1 MNAQEVT
8 QQLGLI
14 GRQLNAWQ
22 TTLRL
27 VIVLS
32 VVLATLWLLAC
43 VDVLWP
49 VPVVLRVAAAVMV
62 LAELIAGA
70 WWVWSAWRAPQPPE
84 AVAAR
89 LERAFPELDNH
100 LINYVQFARL
110 PAPDRLVR
118 AYLEREIPGWSSVD
132 WRRLRDVRRQRRAN
146 LALVGVVVLWG
157 ISLAWASHAWT
168 NSLTR
173 VLNPFTARSASAM
186 AQFLEVR
193 PGTMAVTQGQPLE
206 LACRVETPLPQEI
219 LLELVPADGRPT
231 TVVLGTASGH
241 EPQAFAYR
249 LPRVTAP
256 VAYRFRAGA
265 ARSAR
270 HEIRVFPPL
279 AWTELR
285 VQVTPPAYMQRPP
298 REFDALTEPVVVPAG
313 SELSFA
319 ARVNREVIGVFAG
332 GVPAQPERGAWRVTL
347 PVEDRRALT
356 LFARTENG
364 EELTTELRFLIE
376 PDRPPQIRV
385 LMPQGRT
392 RQPADLPA
400 RIHWEVTDDFGLT
413 RIALETEDGT
423 VVTEWPMARE
433 REFAGQW
440 SGPIGQYRI
449 VAEDDRQQTRSSL
462 LIFEEVKPKE
472 IAEAQ
477 ARHSAET
484 ALTLQQL
491 VKMQRDNLT
500 ESARLEAGGAAIPAA
515 PWMRVLSVQ
524 ATIRQLTGQ
533 LLHDPRKPLG
543 ALTGLIHTT
552 YTGPM
557 LEVLD
562 VLDRVTKSAGDG
574 RAPHAARAVALQK
587 EILRALTATERSYDA
602 VERHR
607 QVTGLLAMLDTLVA
621 TQEAIVKEAR
631 AATPAAG
638 PALGQREDRLAGD
651 VNDFVALAREEAPRF
666 DKHDAE
672 LARRLREVANGCE
685 SRQVAADLLRAA
697 EQFEAQQLAKGLP
710 FAERALAALREFQAM
725 LNEWRI
731 MEAREK
737 LVQMQQV
744 VSESRE
750 KFSKLTELQAKIV
763 ETLRQAVTAKDLSA
777 EETAALEEE
786 LTALKDNIRAAALKI
801 ADDLHIFP
809 ELPVGNELVQDIST
823 IFEEVR
829 QVPGSDRT
837 PADELGLQKE
847 DFILEM
853 MEKIN
858 ERFDDMEKWL
868 AAKPDATRR
877 LTENFDQV
885 EMPKMAVIDLPA
897 ELQDII
903 GELLEQQREIEE
915 KAHDSA
921 TNQAVPD
928 LPMGWD
934 IAEGEWSSFSAKGKS
949 GNEAPDHKPQ
959 DGRSLVGRQGM
970 ADGET
975 VAATGKINQ
984 GDPNLE
990 NRHTQDP
997 AQAGQVQ
1004 EEQRTDAV
1012 ATGGGKLSGF
1022 DDEFGQPGQGPR
1034 RDANLPGSPLGLQA
1048 MLRRQAEALYARASL
1063 LHIRTGSLDEV
1074 VRAMRDAEEAMR
1086 DGRPIQQIRE
1096 LQRRVVATL
1105 QQAQADLAAGFHDT
1119 VLSPPSPVMPGTDQL
1134 AGVPDEAPPQYRD
1147 LVAEYF
1153 KSLSTGP

>member
-1 MNAQEVT
+1 MSVQELN
-8 QQLGLI
+8 QQLSFI

-22 TTLRL
+22 MLFRL
-27 VIVLS
+27 ILVLGI
-32 VVLATLWLLAC
+32 VLATLWALAG
-43 VDVLWP
+43 VDLLWP
-49 VPVVLRVAAAVMV
+49 MTVGLRAIAVMLV
-62 LAELIAGA
+62 LAELFGGA

-84 AVAAR
+84 AVAVR

-110 PAPDRLVR
+110 PTPDRLVR
-118 AYLEREIPGWSSVD
+118 AYLERDIPGWQAVD
-132 WRRLRDVRRQRRAN
+132 WRRLRDRRRQRRAN
-146 LALVGVVVLWG
+146 FALVGVVVLWG
-157 ISLAWASHAWT
+157 VSLAWAGHAWT
-168 NSLTR
+168 NSLAR
-173 VLNPFTARSASAM
+173 ILNPFAARSASAM
-186 AQFLEVR
+186 AQFLDVQ
-193 PGTMAVTQGQPLE
+193 PGTVAVTQGRAVE
-206 LACRVETPLPQEI
+206 LRCRVETPLPQEI
-219 LLELVPADGRPT
+219 VLELTPSDGRAT
-231 TVVLGTASGH
+231 TIVLGTPSSRGPH
-241 EPQAFAYR
+241 EFSYR
-249 LPRVTAP
+249 LPRVTVP

-265 ARSAR
+265 ARTAR
-270 HEIRVFPPL
+270 HEIRVLPPL
-279 AWTELR
+279 AWSELR
-285 VQVTPPAYMQRPP
+285 AQVTPPAYMQRPS
-298 REFDALTEPVVVPAG
+298 RTFDALAEPVVVPAG
-313 SELSFA
+313 SELTLL
-319 ARVNREVIGVFAG
+319 ARANREVAGVFAG
-332 GVPAQPERGAWRVTL
+332 GVPAQLERGVWRVSVPL
-347 PVEDRRALT
+347 GERRALT
-356 LFARTENG
+356 LFARTESG
-364 EELTTELRFLIE
+364 EELSTELRLLIE

-385 LMPQGRT
+385 LQPRGRT
-392 RQPADLPA
+392 RQPPDLPA

-413 RIALETEDGT
+413 RVAVESDDGT
-423 VVTEWPMARE
+423 VVAEWPMARE
-433 REFAGQW
+433 REYVGQW

-449 VAEDDRQQTRSSL
+449 VAQDDRQHSRSPL

-472 IAEAQ
+472 ISEAQ
-477 ARHSAET
+477 ARRSTET

-491 VKMQRDNLT
+491 VKMQRDNLA
-500 ESARLEAGGAAIPAA
+500 ESARLEAGGATIPAA
-515 PWMRVLSVQ
+515 PWMRVLGTQS
-524 ATIRQLTGQ
+524 TIRELTGQ
-533 LLHDPRKPLG
+533 LLRDPRKPLG
-543 ALTGLIHTT
+543 ALTGLIHATHA
-552 YTGPM
+552 GPM

-562 VLDRVTKSAGDG
+562 VLDRVTKSAGDR
-574 RAPHAARAVALQK
+574 RAAHVARAVTLQK
-587 EILRALTATERSYDA
+587 EILRALTASERSYDA

-631 AATPAAG
+631 AAAPSAG
-638 PALGQREDRLAGD
+638 PSLGQREDRLAGD

-666 DKHDAE
+666 EKHDAE
-672 LARRLREVANGCE
+672 LARRLRAVADGCD

-697 EQFEAQQLAKGLP
+697 EQFEAQQLAQGLP
-710 FAERALAALREFQAM
+710 FAERALAALREFQAL

-731 MEAREK
+731 EEAREK
-737 LVQMQQV
+737 LAQVQQV
-744 VSESRE
+744 VSQSRE

-786 LTALKDNIRAAALKI
+786 LTALKENVRAAALKI

-829 QVPGSDRT
+829 QVPGSDRV

-853 MEKIN
+853 MESIK
-858 ERFDDMEKWL
+858 ERFDDMEMWL

-885 EMPKMAVIDLPA
+885 EMPKMDALKLPE

-903 GELLEQQREIEE
+903 GEMLEQQKEIEE

-928 LPMGWD
+928 IPMGWD
-934 IAEGEWSSFSAKGKS
+934 VMEGEWSSFSAKGKS
-949 GNEAPDHKPQ
+949 GNEAPDHKAQ

-970 ADGET
+970 SDGET
-975 VAATGKINQ
+975 VAGTGKINQ
-984 GDPNLE
+984 GDENLE

-997 AQAGQVQ
+997 AQAGQVV
-1004 EEQRTDAV
+1004 EEKHTDAV

-1086 DGRPIQQIRE
+1086 DGRSIQQIRE

-1105 QQAQADLAAGFHDT
+1105 HEAQADLAAGFHDM
-1119 VLSPPSPVMPGTDQL
+1119 VVPSSAPSAPGVDQL
-1134 AGVPDEAPPQYRD
+1134 AGVPDEAPPQYRE

-1153 KSLSTGP
+1153 KSLSAGP